1 MNKKILS
8 MNKPLR
14 SLSGLID
21 FDCAARW
28 GSFKLAAQELHK
40 TPAAISLQ
48 VKQLE
53 EALGFELFVRHPR
66 NISLTEKG
74 QELAATVR
82 RTLAELNTKVTA
94 LQTGDDEKIL
104 RISTTHSLAIKW
116 LVPRIA
122 RFSKLHPELD
132 IRIDSSDHLANMDDG
147 STDIALR
154 TYNIV
159 PGDPDLLF
167 HDRLVAVYSETL
179 LTPGQTEITLA
190 DLHRYP
196 LLHEFTTDTW
206 IALLRQNNALKG
218 NYNFSRSY
226 TNFAVMVQSAV
237 AGQGVALVSH
247 AIASEDL
254 RSGALRMVKCESASY
269 GRGYRIIINRSKQ
282 DMSKITHFCDWLREE
297 VAEMQQGLR

>member
-1 MNKKILS
+1 MPKL
-8 MNKPLR
+8 LR

-66 NISLTEKG
+66 HITLTEKG

-82 RTLAELNTKVTA
+82 RVLGELNTKIGA
-94 LQTGDDEKIL
+94 LQGGDEEKIL

-122 RFSKLHPELD
+122 RFTQRYPELD
-132 IRIDSSDHLANMDDG
+132 IRIDSSDQLADMKDG
-147 STDIALR
+147 RTDIALR
-154 TYNIV
+154 TYDVI

-167 HDRLVAVYSETL
+167 EDRLVAVYSPSL
-179 LTPGQTEITLA
+179 LAPGESEITLST
-190 DLHRYP
+190 LHRYP
-196 LLHEFTTDTW
+196 LLHEQTTDTW
-206 IALLRQNNALKG
+206 IALLRHNNALKG
-218 NYNFSRSY
+218 QFNFSRSF

-237 AGQGVALVSH
+237 AGQGIALVSQ

-254 RSGALRMVKCESASY
+254 CNGTLKQVACASAPY
-269 GRGYRIIINRSKQ
+269 IRGYHILVNR
-282 DMSKITHFCDWLREE
+282 DMRGMSKITHFCDWLREE
-297 VAEMQQGLR
+297 VAQMQKGLC

>member
-1 MNKKILS
+1 MT
-8 MNKPLR
+8 KPLR
-14 SLSGLID
+14 SLSGLLD

-53 EALGFELFVRHPR
+53 EVLGFDLFVRHPR
-66 NISLTEKG
+66 HITLTEKG

-82 RTLAELNTKVTA
+82 RMLAELNTKVAA

-122 RFSKLHPELD
+122 RFTQQHPDLD
-132 IRIDSSDHLANMDDG
+132 IRIDSSDHLVNMDDG

-154 TYNIV
+154 TYDVV

-167 HDRLVAVYSETL
+167 HDRLVAVYSPSL
-179 LTPGQTEITLA
+179 LAPGETEITLA

-218 NYNFSRSY
+218 KYNFSRAY

-237 AGQGVALVSH
+237 AGQGIALVSH

-254 RSGALRMVKCESASY
+254 RNGILKMVKCESAPY
-269 GRGYRIIINRSKQ
+269 GRGYRVIISRGKQ
-282 DMSKITHFCDWLREE
+282 GMSKITHFCAWLREE
-297 VAEMQQGLR
+297 VSEMQKGLMC

>member
-1 MNKKILS
+1 MT
-8 MNKPLR
+8 KPLR
-14 SLSGLID
+14 SLSGLLD

-48 VKQLE
+48 VRQLE

-66 NISLTEKG
+66 HIALTEKG
-74 QELAATVR
+74 QELAGTVR
-82 RTLAELNTKVTA
+82 STLAELNTKIAA
-94 LQTGDDEKIL
+94 LQTGDEEKVL

-122 RFSKLHPELD
+122 SFTKQYPELD
-132 IRIDSSDHLANMDDG
+132 IRIDTSEALANMDDG

-154 TYNIV
+154 TNTVV

-167 HDRLVAVYSETL
+167 QDRLVAVYSPAL
-179 LTPGQTEITLA
+179 LAPGATGITLA

-218 NYNFSRSY
+218 KYNFSRAY

-254 RSGALRMVKCESASY
+254 RTGVLKMVDCESAPY
-269 GRGYRIIINRSKQ
+269 DRGYRIIVSRGKRG
-282 DMSKITHFCDWLREE
+282 MAKITHFCNWLREQ
-297 VAEMQQGLR
+297 VAEMQRGLR